1 LAGKLRS
8 WFLRNVLESIEREFG
23 VGSVEVVASRVP
35 PRLRAHLSLE
45 RLRASAPL
53 DTMPLD
59 EAEEVL
65 LALEST
71 LGDGSG
77 RVLERVSEDLIAKS
91 LVQGGGAVRVGDL
104 AGTVARLRSYLEHPF
119 EDVRITFDLER
130 SESGL
135 SLGLGVAGQPRATKV
150 LRHWAA
156 GAIRAAERFARE
168 SVADSLRITSELFAD
183 RARVVVHLRRAGDP
197 ARDDDTPAPATRRLS
212 GTLRQVNATSLSAEV
227 DRILNPSLE
236 QAERRRSNSTPPPP
250 LPSAPST
257 FPPTSRAPG
266 ATGLPLRKGS
276 SPNLAALAAG
286 KSDDSTGKG

>member
-1 LAGKLRS
+1 VAGKLRS

-23 VGSVEVVASRVP
+23 SGSVELVASRVP

-59 EAEEVL
+59 EGEEVL
-65 LALEST
+65 LALEGT

-77 RVLERVSEDLIAKS
+77 RVLERVAEDLISKS

-119 EDVRITFDLER
+119 EDVRITFELER
-130 SESGL
+130 SEGGL
-135 SLGLGVAGQPRATKV
+135 ALGLGVAGQPRATKV
-150 LRHWAA
+150 LRHLAA

-183 RARVVVHLRRAGDP
+183 RARVVVQLRRAGDP
-197 ARDDDTPAPATRRLS
+197 VRDDAPAPPTRRMS
-212 GTLRQVNATSLSAEV
+212 GSLRQVTATSLSAEV

-236 QAERRRSNSTPPPP
+236 QAERRRSNSAPPPP
-250 LPSAPST
+250 LPGAPST
-257 FPPTSRAPG
+257 LPPPPKDVAPSL
-266 ATGLPLRKGS
+266 APLRKGS
-276 SPNLAALAAG
+276 SPNLPALTG
-286 KSDDSTGKG
+286 KAEDSTKR

>member
-1 LAGKLRS
+1 MAGRLRS

-23 VGSVEVVASRVP
+23 NGSVDVVASRVP

-77 RVLERVSEDLIAKS
+77 RVLERVSEDLISKS

-104 AGTVARLRSYLEHPF
+104 AGTVARLRGHLEHPF
-119 EDVRITFDLER
+119 EDVRLTFDLER

-135 SLGLGVAGQPRATKV
+135 NLALGVAGQPRATKV
-150 LRHWAA
+150 LRHLAA

-168 SVADSLRITSELFAD
+168 SVGDSLRITSDLFAD
-183 RARVVVHLRRAGDP
+183 RARVVVQLRRAGDP
-197 ARDDDTPAPATRRLS
+197 VRDDAPAPPTRRLS
-212 GTLRQVNATSLSAEV
+212 GTLRQVTATSLSAEV

-257 FPPTSRAPG
+257 FPPPSKDSPTL
-266 ATGLPLRKGS
+266 LPLRKGS
-276 SPNLAALAAG
+276 SPNLAALGAE
-286 KSDDSTGKG
+286 KSDDSTGKR